1 MTRRSARGAFTL
13 IELLVVIA
21 IIAILASLLLPAL
34 AAAKSKARMITCR
47 NNQRQIAIT
56 TALYQDVFSQAL
68 VQNGVNGGATPA
80 DILWVYGADHGN
92 LSALTNDTALIDPRV
107 SLFAKYVQSK
117 AIYKCPEDKAVEGPK
132 KTPHARSYSM
142 NSYIAPVKSAQNLD
156 ETGWAVF
163 RKSTDFVNPSATFLT
178 MDVYPDTLCMPHFR
192 VLMGEEQ
199 WFHAPSNLHKGLGV
213 ISFADAHVES
223 HRWVNLHFA
232 KNVRHNI
239 PAPKS
244 PDLSWVKARTTYDLT
259 GKRNPGPY

>member
-1 MTRRSARGAFTL
+1 
-13 IELLVVIA
+13 
-21 IIAILASLLLPAL
+21 
-34 AAAKSKARMITCR
+34 MITCR

-56 TALYQDVFSQAL
+56 TALYQDDFSQAL

-163 RKSTDFVNPSATFLT
+163 RKSTDFVNPSATFSRFDGRGAVVPCAVQSAQRLGS
-178 MDVYPDTLCMPHFR
+178 HFIR
-192 VLMGEEQ
+192 GCARRE
-199 WFHAPSNLHKGLGV
+199 SSLGKS
-213 ISFADAHVES
+213 SFREK
-223 HRWVNLHFA
+223 R
-232 KNVRHNI
+232 
-239 PAPKS
+239 S
-244 PDLSWVKARTTYDLT
+244 P
-259 GKRNPGPY
+259 